1 MLTTRPIVTAH
12 DVIAACITSLTQH
25 IVLIARIYFAF
36 PMGLLTFND
45 LELQRLGVNVL
56 RNPLTHLKGF
66 ASLLNVR
73 FVVHDR

>member
-45 LELQRLGVNVL
+45 LELQCLGVGVL
-56 RNPLTHLKGF
+56 RNPRGRSRSDEN
-66 ASLLNVR
+66 AGRMPVECR
-73 FVVHDR
+73 